1 MYNSDLNDTYEKF
14 DSYHKRKVM
23 PFSAQA
29 EHFKPYQNYS
39 EEDNTKWELDQLL
52 QAGRQIKLSIYG
64 NLLIGFLTL
73 LIMWNQFPKAIL
85 SGWIMLLI
93 ISILF
98 RTSLHLHYQKVRPES
113 IRRWKGY
120 FIAASF
126 FSGIVWGIGG
136 ILIKIYAVGSYSG
149 IEVFILGGLAASA
162 IAIHT
167 PIRFN
172 YPAFM
177 VPMLSLIAVFYLY
190 QNDTPHLLMAA
201 MIITFMFILWSSS
214 LLLNKL
220 LFEKHTMYHVAI
232 DTYTE
237 LQESEQRLKDI
248 TSSMGEGVLVVNK
261 EGMLTF
267 INPEGERILGW
278 SFRELTQD
286 EKEIYPKIHKEE
298 ENILENSLIKRSVTE
313 DKTLHS
319 DKVEFKRK
327 NGKTFP
333 VSMTAAPIHSKDASK
348 EGVVVVFQ
356 DITVQKELENKLE
369 KLALYDAL
377 TGLYNRGKFDEVLE
391 SELSRTNRYEGNL
404 SLLIIDI
411 DFFKKINDTHGHQN
425 GDHALKYIA
434 NLILSSIRSSDYVA
448 RYGGEEF
455 VVILP
460 ETDAQSA
467 IELAERIR
475 ISIEQKALQTTQGKT
490 ICLTASIGIAS
501 RSSRQV
507 SPKLLIEIA
516 DKALYKA
523 KKNGRNQIQY
533 VSHHDDTV

>member
-1 MYNSDLNDTYEKF
+1 M
-14 DSYHKRKVM
+14 H
-23 PFSAQA
+23 FSAQD

-39 EEDNTKWELDQLL
+39 EADKAKLELDQLL
-52 QAGRQIKLSIYG
+52 QAGRQIKLAIYG
-64 NLLIGFLTL
+64 NLLIGSLTV
-73 LIMWNQFPKAIL
+73 LIMWDQFPKSIL
-85 SGWIMLLI
+85 SLWVMLLV
-93 ISILF
+93 ISILL
-98 RTSLHLHYQKVRPES
+98 RTSIHLQYQKVRPES
-113 IRRWKGY
+113 IRRWKSY

-126 FSGIVWGIGG
+126 FSGMVWGIGG
-136 ILIKIYAVGSYSG
+136 ILMKIYAGEGYNG

-162 IAIHT
+162 IAINT

-177 VPMLSLIAVFYLY
+177 VPMLSLLTVFYLY
-190 QNDTPHLLMAA
+190 QNDIPHLLMAT
-201 MIITFMFILWSSS
+201 MIVTFIFILWSSS

-220 LFEKHTMYHVAI
+220 LFEKYTMYHVAI
-232 DTYTE
+232 DTLNE

-261 EGMLTF
+261 AGVLTF
-267 INPEGERILGW
+267 INPEGERILG
-278 SFRELTQD
+278 STYNELTED
-286 EKEIYPKIHKEE
+286 DGDIYAKIHTEE
-298 ENILENSLIKRSVTE
+298 EYISDNSLIKRSAKE
-313 DKTLHS
+313 DKILHS
-319 DKVEFKRK
+319 DKVKFKRK
-327 NGKTFP
+327 DGKTFP
-333 VSMTAAPIHSKDASK
+333 VSMTVSPIHSQDESK
-348 EGVVVVFQ
+348 QGVVVVFQ
-356 DITVQKELENKLE
+356 DITVQKELESKLE

-377 TGLYNRGKFDEVLE
+377 TGLYNRGKFDEVLK

-475 ISIEQKALQTTQGKT
+475 VSIEQKALKISNDQT
-490 ICLTASIGIAS
+490 IHLTASIGIAS
-501 RSSRQV
+501 RSSRRV
-507 SPKLLIEIA
+507 SPKVLIEIA
-516 DKALYKA
+516 DQALYKA